1 LRLGALPAPEHLL
14 GRFRRAQ
21 PGRGA
26 RAPGQPVQRGEGGGR
41 VPAQQRGQ
49 GDQAGQA
56 LAQIIVGAALG
67 RGAGQVLIELV
78 PGGQGAPLFV
88 GQLKPLQPFRPA
100 LFGEPQGSFA
110 HPFVLRGQGVAA
122 GHHGGGRPRRR
133 RRAAG
138 GRGAKRVGERRR
150 RHRLPGQG
158 RVQVLKMLLQPL
170 VAFAPL
176 VERGLFALALGVA
189 GGEGRTGEP

>member
-1 LRLGALPAPEHLL
+1 MG
-14 GRFRRAQ
+14 
-21 PGRGA
+21 
-26 RAPGQPVQRGEGGGR
+26 
-41 VPAQQRGQ
+41 
-49 GDQAGQA
+49 
-56 LAQIIVGAALG
+56 
-67 RGAGQVLIELV
+67 LV

-138 GRGAKRVGERRR
+138 GGGAERVGERRR
-150 RHRLPGQG
+150 RHRFPGQG
-158 RVQVLKMLLQPL
+158 RVQVLKMRLQPL

-176 VERGLFALALGVA
+176 IERGLFALALGVA
-189 GGEGRTGEP
+189 GGKGRAGKPSRPELSLLHL